1 MPLPPLLQARLA
13 KRGILQESEK
23 ESPDE
28 EIIAADYG
36 ETISTPTKG
45 KVDGC
50 PNVNNP
56 YHTCVEYCRTRW
68 GATNQDAP
76 VLQQGHHHNTLPPN
90 WVKVWDDKNQHH
102 YYWNAETDQVSWL
115 PPTDPAAKITVPAAW
130 LAGTSAEKSDSE
142 GEGDDDDDDDDND
155 DDDQDDDLTDD
166 SEDNDVHDS
175 ADTKRRREPI
185 GKPRYMESRQQRRPA
200 PYQRG
205 GGGRERHRGSGGRD
219 KDELD
224 PMDPAS
230 YSDAPRGTWSSGLP
244 KANEAKTGVDSTVSG
259 PLFQQRPYPSP
270 GAVLAANRA
279 AAAAKK

>member
-36 ETISTPTKG
+36 ETTPKG

-50 PNVNNP
+50 PNQTNP
-56 YHTCVEYCRTRW
+56 YHTCVDYCRTRW
-68 GATNQDAP
+68 GATKREAS
-76 VLQQGHHHNTLPPN
+76 VLQQGHQHSTLPPN

-115 PPTDPAAKITVPAAW
+115 PPT
-130 LAGTSAEKSDSE
+130 GTAAEKSDSE
-142 GEGDDDDDDDDND
+142 GEGDDDDDDDND
-155 DDDQDDDLTDD
+155 DDDDDLTDD
-166 SEDNDVHDS
+166 SEDNEAHDS
-175 ADTKRRREPI
+175 SDTKRRREPI
-185 GKPRYMESRQQRRPA
+185 VKPRYMESRQQRRPA

-205 GGGRERHRGSGGRD
+205 GGGRERPRGSGGRD

-230 YSDAPRGTWSSGLP
+230 YSDAPRGTWSTGLP